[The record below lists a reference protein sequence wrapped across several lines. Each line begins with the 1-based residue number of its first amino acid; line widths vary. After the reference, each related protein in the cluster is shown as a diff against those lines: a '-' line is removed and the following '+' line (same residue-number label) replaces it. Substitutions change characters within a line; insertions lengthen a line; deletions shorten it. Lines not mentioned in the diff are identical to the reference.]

1 MIAAEF
7 KIVANK
13 VEVRFR
19 PDENVVE
26 GVEFDSSSYVAQQVI
41 RTGKVRAGK
50 ETARNEG
57 LIKAYA
63 LASDSTFHFKCRLL
77 AQGRSKN
84 GIEVVKD
91 RTEGQESL
99 GKVSGGP
106 PEDLTTDPEMMGQQN
121 VGANG
126 GKYSAADRL
135 REKITGSI
143 ER

>member
-26 GVEFDSSSYVAQQVI
+26 GVEFHSSSYVAQQVI
-41 RTGKVRAGK
+41 RTGEVRAGK
-50 ETARNEG
+50 EAASNEG

-63 LASDSTFHFKCRLL
+63 LASDSTFHFQCRLL
-77 AQGRSKN
+77 AQRRRKN
-84 GIEVVKD
+84 GIEVIKD
-91 RTEGQESL
+91 RTEGLESL
-99 GKVSGGP
+99 GKIPCGP
-106 PEDLTTDPEMMGQQN
+106 PEDLTADPEMMGQQN
-121 VGANG
+121 IGANG
-126 GKYSAADRL
+126 GKHSTADRL
-135 REKITGSI
+135 WEKITGSI